1 MKSIKLNLYI
11 SLLGLTMTA
20 CGGSGGGTGSTN
32 VDAGI
37 AEPTITNGRK
47 VASIV
52 AADQTQSGISLA
64 LNSVSENSTTNTPLL
79 LNQLQSLISTDYSK
93 AKPYNYALNQ
103 VVSGSENCPSGG
115 LVKYSGEGNDT
126 TGGTVTVTYQ
136 QCQDGNTV
144 LNGSVRMTLSNYNIA
159 AENFRN
165 TEMNFTSDF
174 TTKDLS
180 SGGSVTIHKNSL
192 YKGTVREFDRDG
204 DVKKLK
210 MEFTATVSSGSEKSS
225 QENAIYYI
233 KLGNSSNA
241 MYQTAG
247 RIFID
252 NLASYVDYDSS
263 YDMSKTPFTYNA
275 SGFYSGTARYNMK
288 DKAKLK
294 ITIAS
299 LNNVRISID
308 KNGDGVYE
316 MVE

>member
-11 SLLGLTMTA
+11 SLLGLTLVA
-20 CGGSGGGTGSTN
+20 CDSGGGSTGSSN
-32 VDAGI
+32 IDASI

-52 AADQTQSGISLA
+52 ATDQTQSGISLA

-79 LNQLQSLISTDYSK
+79 LNQLQSLISMDYSK

-115 LVKYSGEGNDT
+115 SVKYSGEANDT
-126 TGGTVTVTYQ
+126 TGGTVSVTYQ

-144 LNGSVRMTLSNYNIA
+144 LNGSVRMTLSNYNVA

-233 KLGNSSNA
+233 KLGNRSNA

-263 YDMSKTPFTYNA
+263 YD
-275 SGFYSGTARYNMK
+275 
-288 DKAKLK
+288 
-294 ITIAS
+294 I
-299 LNNVRISID
+299 
-308 KNGDGVYE
+308 
-316 MVE
+316 